1 MPRKTK
7 KIEDVQTKLFRLD
20 SHPEDLGYLSAE
32 QVRERISEWISEH
45 KELPLPNGAVVFF
58 DAGCEDRNVP
68 VSVAVSELLGGHG
81 VSVTGTA
88 IMVPPP
94 L

>member
-1 MPRKTK
+1 MRKRTQLT
-7 KIEDVQTKLFRLD
+7 DVQTKLFCLGEPPRN
-20 SHPEDLGYLSAE
+20 LGYLTVSDVRAR
-32 QVRERISEWISEH
+32 VREWIPES
-45 KELPLPNGAVVFF
+45 KELPLPNGCVVFF
-58 DAGCEDRNVP
+58 DAASEDRNVP

-81 VSVTGTA
+81 IAVMGTA

>member
-1 MPRKTK
+1 MRRPK

-20 SHPEDLGYLSAE
+20 QPPQDLGYLSADD
-32 QVRERISEWISEH
+32 VRSRIGEWISIH
-45 KELPLPNGAVVFF
+45 KELPLPNGASVFF
-58 DAGCEDRNVP
+58 DAASEDRNVP

-81 VSVTGTA
+81 VSVTGDA

>member
-1 MPRKTK
+1 MRRLN

-20 SHPEDLGYLSAE
+20 QPPQDLGYLSADD
-32 QVRERISEWISEH
+32 VRSRIGEWILVYR
-45 KELPLPNGAVVFF
+45 ELPLPNGCVVFF
-58 DAGCEDRNVP
+58 DAASDDRNVP

-81 VSVTGTA
+81 VSVTGAA